1 MLTLPLRDAL
11 HTPWVSRPINPLA
24 CRPLRNHT
32 VPEREPVGK
41 PAQLL
46 CEVLRAGACV
56 SAQGPP
62 SGWHSVQN
70 IVWWKRDMAFIT
82 SLGISSP
89 NIPNFHERHVFGAWL
104 WRLVPAGLGHSS
116 WAWPSPLCFCHSPCI
131 QAQKRWLCEMALP
144 PKSLWEMFVWV
155 FFGGEGVLEKHLSV
169 ASGTHPYQGS
179 TPQPEYVPTR
189 N

>member
-70 IVWWKRDMAFIT
+70 VVWWKRDMAFIT

-116 WAWPSPLCFCHSPCI
+116 WAWPSPLCSAIPHVFKLKNVCFVKWHFPQS
-131 QAQKRWLCEMALP
+131 LCGR
-144 PKSLWEMFVWV
+144 SLCA
-155 FFGGEGVLEKHLSV
+155 FFLGGG
-169 ASGTHPYQGS
+169 GC
-179 TPQPEYVPTR
+179 
-189 N
+189 